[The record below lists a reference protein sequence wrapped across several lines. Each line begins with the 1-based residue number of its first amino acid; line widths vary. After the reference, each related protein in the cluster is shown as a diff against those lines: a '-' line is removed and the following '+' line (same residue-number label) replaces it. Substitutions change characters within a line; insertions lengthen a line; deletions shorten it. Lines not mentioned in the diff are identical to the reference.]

1 MQDTSTATLTATTA
15 TAAAAGAADSAGVEQ
30 QQQEGECGVLLPVP
44 VVSFLLPAML
54 SWTSSHS
61 QHQQGWVQLLL
72 DPSSGCLQALAAYTA
87 QTAAAAAAAAAA
99 AGDAGS
105 NGSSGDSSSGGGDGV
120 QLGSACQVLQQLLGS
135 QSVVLFG
142 QQASMQGPSTGRRL
156 QSLQQ
161 GQREALGA
169 VLQALC
175 NWSGTWQQLLQQQQQ
190 ALQGVQSSGLPGAV
204 GAAEGVLM
212 QLYSGGMQLP
222 TLLPAAAL
230 AGQLVGLVQALEG
243 GAVSS
248 AAELLFW
255 GCKVG
260 WCVQLLV
267 AYQQLQVEAAGAAS
281 WGITESLP
289 AVQEAIPAVLQQM
302 VQVWEVA
309 ELQEVWEVCLG
320 TAAELLTEHGA
331 GSVFGRV
338 FAGAVGA
345 DGWLGDAMQ
354 GYRGGDGTEEVLLP
368 GQGGGVEAAAAAA
381 VVEGSMGMQ
390 LLLQAVGAAL

>member
-1 MQDTSTATLTATTA
+1 
-15 TAAAAGAADSAGVEQ
+15 
-30 QQQEGECGVLLPVP
+30 
-44 VVSFLLPAML
+44 
-54 SWTSSHS
+54 
-61 QHQQGWVQLLL
+61 
-72 DPSSGCLQALAAYTA
+72 
-87 QTAAAAAAAAAA
+87 
-99 AGDAGS
+99 
-105 NGSSGDSSSGGGDGV
+105 
-120 QLGSACQVLQQLLGS
+120 
-135 QSVVLFG
+135 
-142 QQASMQGPSTGRRL
+142 MQGPSTGRRL

-230 AGQLVGLVQALEG
+230 AGQLVGLVQAPEG

-345 DGWLGDAMQ
+345 DGWLGHAMQ